1 MSDERCLPYRENL
14 AAYALGA
21 LDADEISA
29 LESHLYGC
37 KDCQAELAEYQ
48 AVTTGL
54 LQASPPKTPPPG
66 LRRKLVAQLHSQQ
79 ARTPGLPA
87 NIFAR
92 FSLGQV
98 TAAVVVVIL
107 LGLNI
112 YSSFQIRDLQQQQ
125 TTLTESLSNEQTAL
139 AMLSYP
145 STQSLAVNPDVEN
158 LAGSMLVDREK
169 RIAVLVL
176 WNLPPLAAG
185 QTYQAWLIDAEGNR
199 VSGGL
204 FTPTVGNSYTTTTIR
219 SPAPIGEFDGF
230 GVTVEPSGGSNGPT
244 GPRVLTVD
252 L

>member
-1 MSDERCLPYRENL
+1 MSDERCSPYRENL

-29 LESHLYGC
+29 LESHLEGC

-54 LQASPPKTPPPG
+54 LGAVPPQTPSSD
-66 LRRKLVAQLHSQQ
+66 LRHELAAQLPSQRIRTPNLLANIVAQ
-79 ARTPGLPA
+79 
-87 NIFAR
+87 
-92 FSLGQV
+92 FSLGQIA
-98 TAAVVVVIL
+98 TAVVVVIL

-112 YSSFQIRDLQQQQ
+112 YSSFQISDLHRQQAE
-125 TTLTESLSNEQTAL
+125 LAERLSNEQTAL
-139 AMLSYP
+139 AMLAYP
-145 STQSLAVNPDVEN
+145 STQSLAVNPDVQN

-176 WNLPPLAAG
+176 WNLPRLEAG
-185 QTYQAWLIDAEGNR
+185 QTYQAWLIDADGNR

-204 FTPTVGNSYTTTTIR
+204 FVPIVERGYTTVTIR
-219 SPAPIGEFDGF
+219 SSVPFGEFKGL
-230 GVTVEPSGGSNGPT
+230 GVTVEPSGGSAGPT
-244 GPRVLTVD
+244 GPRVLAVE